1 MSNGIIGKDLR
12 SERPKLDRGHDDQHG
27 QRRKNGLPPE
37 IRGDRNVHALTKV
50 SSSSS
55 EMKSKYHEE
64 NVQNMKDMFRVLES
78 LYAELR
84 SLKIED
90 NYYEA
95 FSIHLSGAD
104 HA

>member
-1 MSNGIIGKDLR
+1 
-12 SERPKLDRGHDDQHG
+12 
-27 QRRKNGLPPE
+27 
-37 IRGDRNVHALTKV
+37 
-50 SSSSS
+50 
-55 EMKSKYHEE
+55 
-64 NVQNMKDMFRVLES
+64 MKDMFRVCES

-104 HA
+104 HALYIAETCEIGGAYETSRKGGAAICEDAEGNVESAMLLKAAKLKKRIERKDAQMNVARERRHLV